1 MRETDSEKY
10 ETEEKKMWNKK
21 WLMVGASALLL
32 AACTSGT
39 DTPDDGT
46 DTPTDTGT
54 ETTDTGTSGDKITL
68 TYANWNFGAEGDA
81 NIERMMI
88 EAYNAS
94 QDEVEVVIAENIT
107 TDDWDGSLATAASSG
122 DLPDVFM
129 LNSIPTAYSN
139 QWLLDITDIAT
150 ADEEYNLINETTRNS
165 VLVNDQVV
173 ALPFALHMF
182 GFYVNNDLLNE
193 QNLTIPTIDIS
204 VDEFVQSV
212 KDATNFNEGRM
223 GLKNA
228 TNIVDWYPGAVNEE
242 LGWFTYNSEAGTY
255 SLDSNEMIEGIN
267 IANDLGQNGYT
278 YDNLTDEQK
287 ESMTGGDS
295 GLAFMSGH
303 IAYSYDGTWMNTS
316 LNENADFDYQFIG
329 IPGGKQAIVNDF
341 LGISQSTEH
350 PEEAYEFA
358 RYMSFGIEGF
368 TKRMELTEENSMD
381 FNTLPITTDQTVLD
395 QYWGMV
401 DVPGVRE
408 AYDQIDNAMSDPF
421 KIVPGYVQ
429 SRFEGETGVSIGDQ
443 ANATVGYLID
453 QAVAGNVN
461 YSDYAAQLQQ
471 FAQQAHDNAVSA
483 MGQ

>member
-1 MRETDSEKY
+1 MLR
-10 ETEEKKMWNKK
+10 NKK
-21 WLMVGASALLL
+21 WLMLGASALLL
-32 AACTSGT
+32 AACTG
-39 DTPDDGT
+39 GNG
-46 DTPTDTGT
+46 TDTGT
-54 ETTDTGTSGDKITL
+54 ETTGTGTDTTGTGTDTGTTDPGSGDKVTL
-68 TYANWNFGAEGDA
+68 TYANWNFGTEGEA

-88 EAYNAS
+88 EAYNES
-94 QDEVEVVIAENIT
+94 QDDVEVVIAENIT
-107 TDDWDGSLATAASSG
+107 TDDWNGSLATAASSG

-150 ADEEYNLINETTRNS
+150 ADEDYNLVNETTRNS
-165 VLVNDQVV
+165 VLINDQVV

-193 QNLTIPTIDIS
+193 QNLTLPTLDMS

-242 LGWFTYNSEAGTY
+242 LGWFTYNMENGTY

-287 ESMTGGDS
+287 ETMTGGDS
-295 GLAFMSGH
+295 GLAFFSGH
-303 IAYSYDGTWMNTS
+303 IAYSYDGTW
-316 LNENADFDYQFIG
+316 LNNAMAENADFDYQFIG
-329 IPGGKQAIVNDF
+329 VPGGKQVIVNDF

-358 RYMSFGIEGF
+358 KYMSFGIEGF
-368 TKRMELTEENSMD
+368 TKRMELTQENDMD
-381 FNTLPITTDQTVLD
+381 FNTLPMTTDQGVLD
-395 QYWGMV
+395 QYWSLV

-408 AYDQIDNAMSDPF
+408 AYDQIDTAMADPF